1 MTDMDIKKERR
12 FAFRVD
18 SDILRMVIV
27 TIVIFAAMALMNPKF
42 LRVSSFVSMGY
53 QLPELGFY
61 SLAMMM
67 VMLTGGRDL
76 SVVGIGN
83 FAGIIAAMIM
93 HDGYERGLAGG
104 ALFVNILLG
113 VLAAIALG
121 VVCGAINGFV
131 ISRFRVPAMLL
142 TMATNYIYTGISI
155 VLTNAEAVA
164 KVPDPFVYLGNNQ
177 FWGIPIPMW
186 FLVAALVVTGFILNW
201 TRFGFEVRMVGSNA
215 RASHYSGMNNKR
227 ILMKTYIYSGVM
239 CAICGLII
247 LSRTNTAKADYAITY
262 TFQAILCAVLGA
274 TAPNGGFAKI
284 SCMTLSLMSLQFLS
298 SGFNLLRL
306 GGYFKEFAWGLLLV
320 VVLSVNFFVDAYRRK
335 KSVKAMGRRARLD
348 RQKAAT

>member
-1 MTDMDIKKERR
+1 
-12 FAFRVD
+12 
-18 SDILRMVIV
+18 
-27 TIVIFAAMALMNPKF
+27 
-42 LRVSSFVSMGY
+42 
-53 QLPELGFY
+53 
-61 SLAMMM
+61 
-67 VMLTGGRDL
+67 
-76 SVVGIGN
+76 
-83 FAGIIAAMIM
+83 
-93 HDGYERGLAGG
+93 
-104 ALFVNILLG
+104 
-113 VLAAIALG
+113 
-121 VVCGAINGFV
+121 
-131 ISRFRVPAMLL
+131 
-142 TMATNYIYTGISI
+142 
-155 VLTNAEAVA
+155 
-164 KVPDPFVYLGNNQ
+164 
-177 FWGIPIPMW
+177 
-186 FLVAALVVTGFILNW
+186 
-201 TRFGFEVRMVGSNA
+201 MVGSNA

-335 KSVKAMGRRARLD
+335 KSVKEMGRRARLD